1 MNVEALEHRRFRPKQ
16 NGHYDLA
23 YTPPP
28 PVPAYFD
35 VARRKLTR
43 GLARRSNIFHVP
55 VNKTPATVDFAFF
68 FPDPKIAGNF
78 ASFLPPLLSVLPST
92 PIMSLG

>member
-68 FPDPKIAGNF
+68 FLTPKSPEI
-78 ASFLPPLLSVLPST
+78 SLLFYPRFFPSCRRRQ
-92 PIMSLG
+92 L